1 MQRIL
6 VVAFAL
12 LISFAAVAQEQHGH
26 EHDDHVSE
34 LAGFRAVHA
43 WTRAT
48 GSDTALI
55 FMELENGNAAP
66 VTISGG
72 ESAMAASAR
81 LVGFA
86 LKNGQEVWQDI
97 PAVPIKPG
105 HALHLEPHG
114 LALMLSGLSAPLK
127 EGDELMARLHTSL
140 GNLDLHVEIEDAK
153 ATHHSHAG
161 HNH

>member
-1 MQRIL
+1 MMRIL
-6 VVAFAL
+6 AFVFALFTAFA
-12 LISFAAVAQEQHGH
+12 AAAQEQHVH
-26 EHDDHVSE
+26 DHDDHVSD

-55 FMELENGNAAP
+55 FMELENGSAAP
-66 VTISGG
+66 VVISGG
-72 ESAMAASAR
+72 NSAVASSAR

-114 LALMLSGLSAPLK
+114 LALLLNGVSTPLK
-127 EGDELMARLHTSL
+127 EGDEFKARLYTSL
-140 GNLDLHVEIEDAK
+140 GDLDLHVEIAGAN

-161 HNH
+161 HSH